1 MAQTPSQ
8 SEPPALRPSGSAL
21 KGAGDQ
27 RRRTRDE
34 RARPETSGDAGGTA
48 RGRRHLRLGW
58 AVIIAVAGAVC
69 LLNVLGYTRDG
80 RAPVVDHL
88 VYEGSSWI
96 AISLLAWA
104 PFLVWLW
111 GARRPWPLA
120 LVAHALAAL
129 AFAVAHIGLFILV
142 RAAAFSA
149 LGKPY
154 DVTAAIA
161 QFRHEVWKDLL
172 AYGLLVGAYAL
183 IGYLDRD
190 RRDPAAAPEMFDIR
204 DGARLLRTRLDE
216 IVAISAAGN
225 YAEFHLR
232 DGRRPLMRSSLSALE
247 AELDARGFVRTHR
260 SWLVNGQAVTA
271 LSPEGSGDY
280 RVELGDVV
288 APLSRRYP
296 DALRRLRGEP

>member
-104 PFLVWLW
+104 PFLVWRW

-129 AFAVAHIGLFILV
+129 AFAVAHIGLFILL

-154 DVTAAIA
+154 DLTAAIA

-190 RRDPAAAPEMFDIR
+190 RRAPAAEMFDIR
-204 DGARLLRTRLDE
+204 DGARLVRTRLDE

-271 LSPEGSGDY
+271 L
-280 RVELGDVV
+280 
-288 APLSRRYP
+288 
-296 DALRRLRGEP
+296 